1 MGINNIYMGNINE
14 NFIFIKK
21 QKKILQKKY
30 DELVI
35 KEEKENQLI
44 KKYQEENEKLKNKQ
58 KNLQN
63 SNIVLIDQEIK
74 KYKLLSEDREKL
86 LKEIDELNLKN
97 NELNLQNELLK
108 NKNNLL
114 QKQMKQLEDKIND
127 LTKDNKNYELEINEL
142 SNKIKN
148 NETNIFNFDDNNNV
162 DNFVDKLNEITEKNL
177 KELKDNIS
185 PLNLDLNNFENKI
198 DDLINN
204 KVLTFLKDKMKNIDD
219 LIKEENIPK
228 IDDNSSFLEKNEKL
242 IEKLK
247 EEKRKNIM
255 NKYIKKYEELKNKN
269 SILKKRI
276 KI

>member
-1 MGINNIYMGNINE
+1 
-14 NFIFIKK
+14 
-21 QKKILQKKY
+21 
-30 DELVI
+30 
-35 KEEKENQLI
+35 
-44 KKYQEENEKLKNKQ
+44 
-58 KNLQN
+58 
-63 SNIVLIDQEIK
+63 
-74 KYKLLSEDREKL
+74 
-86 LKEIDELNLKN
+86 
-97 NELNLQNELLK
+97 
-108 NKNNLL
+108 
-114 QKQMKQLEDKIND
+114 MKQLEDKIND

-242 IEKLK
+242 IEELK
-247 EEKRKNIM
+247 EEKSKNIM
-255 NKYIKKYEELKNKN
+255 NKDFKEFEELKNKN
-269 SILKKRI
+269 SILQERIQTLLEEKKINNQLMEEKNKELEKANI
-276 KI
+276 KVKNMKDKIFDINEYIKTKCNNKIFINKITTICNLDNIK

>member
-1 MGINNIYMGNINE
+1 MGNINE

-97 NELNLQNELLK
+97 NELNLQNDLGR
-108 NKNNLL
+108 
-114 QKQMKQLEDKIND
+114 LEKEAEEQSI
-127 LTKDNKNYELEINEL
+127 TKT
-142 SNKIKN
+142 
-148 NETNIFNFDDNNNV
+148 NET
-162 DNFVDKLNEITEKNL
+162 T
-177 KELKDNIS
+177 
-185 PLNLDLNNFENKI
+185 
-198 DDLINN
+198 
-204 KVLTFLKDKMKNIDD
+204 
-219 LIKEENIPK
+219 
-228 IDDNSSFLEKNEKL
+228 
-242 IEKLK
+242 
-247 EEKRKNIM
+247 R
-255 NKYIKKYEELKNKN
+255 
-269 SILKKRI
+269 R
-276 KI
+276 